1 MDVPSP
7 EALQGR
13 RCEVQAG
20 VWPKLQYQPV
30 VLENLAQRHTEIAQ
44 YSLQLLDFRIRVLL

>member
-7 EALQGR
+7 EALQGG

-30 VLENLAQRHTEIAQ
+30 VLENLAQGHTEVAQ